1 MTTIHMTPATV
12 SGKRRKEY
20 GASRSAICD
29 LFRQGHPCLKAA
41 DQGVQAFALHAGK
54 TPEASLVQL
63 LTHGNGHAQGL
74 LRRFQQAE
82 FVQGHEPA
90 SIDRRIA
97 SLLMVIRWAHNQD
110 IITWELE
117 SPAFHL
123 RPRPLIRP
131 SDHNFSSL
139 EHALLSGRS
148 MARTARDY
156 AILHILA
163 KQEMSMVVLTGLD
176 VGSYSSG
183 IIEVPIN
190 RRLDGPGQSFVLDG
204 PTQLALMF
212 WLDARGR
219 KDGPL
224 FTTSVGS
231 GSRRLGCGDL
241 FRSFSALHRKTGIQA
256 FRAPLDDLPLGRK
269 RGPKTE
275 PWMRSTEDLF
285 A

>member
-1 MTTIHMTPATV
+1 MTTIHMTPASV
-12 SGKRRKEY
+12 SGKRRMKH
-20 GASRSAICD
+20 GSSRSAIGE

-41 DQGVQAFALHAGK
+41 DQGVQAFAHHAGK
-54 TPEASLVQL
+54 SPEAALVQL
-63 LTHGNGHAQGL
+63 LTHGHGHAQGL

-82 FVQGHEPA
+82 FDEGNEPA

-97 SLLMVIRWAHNQD
+97 TLLTVIRWARDQE
-110 IITWELE
+110 IITWGLE

-131 SDHNFSSL
+131 SEHDFSLL

-163 KQEMSMVVLTGLD
+163 KQEMSMVALTGLD

-183 IIEVPIN
+183 IIEIPIN

-219 KDGPL
+219 KGGPL

-231 GSRRLGCGDL
+231 GSCRLGCGDL
-241 FRSFSALHRKTGIQA
+241 FRSFSALHQKTGVQA
-256 FRAPLDDLPLGRK
+256 FRSPLDDLPLARK